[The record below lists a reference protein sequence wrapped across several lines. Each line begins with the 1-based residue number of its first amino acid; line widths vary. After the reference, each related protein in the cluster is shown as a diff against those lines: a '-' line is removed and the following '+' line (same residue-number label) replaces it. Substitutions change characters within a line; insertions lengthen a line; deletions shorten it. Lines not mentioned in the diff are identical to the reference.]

1 MGSLKLS
8 GFGFDGNGFGF
19 DSNGFGFDGNRF
31 SHLLRH
37 GNSWLY

>member
-19 DSNGFGFDGNRF
+19 DSNGFGFDGNRL

>member
-1 MGSLKLS
+1 MGSLKVS